1 MPLTSEDIRRISSL
15 GFKIEDFA
23 VKIGKEWRLKNRNR
37 KCYFLTENG
46 CKIYDFRPEGC
57 RLYPLVYDEES
68 GKPILDELCPYR
80 EEFKPEKSDFEK
92 LLKLIERLAAEEKL
106 QK

>member
-1 MPLTSEDIRRISSL
+1 MPLTSEDIKRISNL
-15 GFKIEDFA
+15 GFKVEDFA
-23 VKIGKEWRLKNRNR
+23 IKVGKEWRLRNKFG

-57 RLYPLVYDEES
+57 RLYPLVYDENS
-68 GKPILDELCPYR
+68 GKPILDKLCQHR
-80 EEFKPEKSDFEK
+80 EEFKPEKSDFER
-92 LLKLIERLAAEEKL
+92 LLKLIERLAAEAKL